1 MKKRG
6 FWSRYR
12 DMLMLSGLLIVFV
25 GGIFGIG
32 SLFSIGHGKPRT
44 VILPDKQFN
53 SRLTPPP
60 SSTIQIESATKLPN
74 DFAIYDFEV
83 ADPNT
88 VILNRPDRSYTGIKL
103 SQLHMDDNLLKDIA
117 TNTEYGITLS
127 PDQSKLIYSQYRST
141 QAQKTT
147 YEYELKTGEH
157 HKLKNDNSYSRVFV
171 GNESYIGYDDLVFN
185 MVDLSTGKKH
195 ELYSYDELVAKV
207 AQVSNISSPD
217 DTLIMLDSYEI
228 SRDLSRVYVLV
239 KLKENYAVYSFS
251 LNDKNDIT
259 AYTPAQDI
267 QQFKVL
273 KNGDMLIQGM
283 INNEQGLYRYRAD
296 TKKFELLV
304 KGPIWSFDLDE
315 EESRIA
321 YFLTLEGQKNEVHIA
336 YLNDRKLGSDT
347 VIYRNIDYF
356 IKLKWN
362 DSNLFVVGSSME
374 KSELYRFS
382 FRAW

>member
-1 MKKRG
+1 MKNRG

-53 SRLTPPP
+53 SRLAPPP

-83 ADPNT
+83 ADSNT

-127 PDQSKLIYSQYRST
+127 PDQSKMIYSQYRST

-147 YEYELKTGEH
+147 YEYDLKTGGYR
-157 HKLKNDNSYSRVFV
+157 KLKNDNSYSRVFV

-185 MVDLSTGKKH
+185 MVDLNTGKKR